1 MSGSTVRFFP
11 PPDQGMFLL
20 SILRLIPLSRVFG
33 KTDRNWIKKEQDPIA
48 KKLALSERAG
58 DRSASRVLS
67 SL

>member
-1 MSGSTVRFFP
+1 
-11 PPDQGMFLL
+11 MFLL